1 MKKNLLRIP
10 FLICFLLSLITQV
23 ASAQTTTIDFNDLS
37 AGLYLTKSYNKNGFN
52 FSINAGGGGQIVTRS
67 GEGYQGSISLY
78 DDNFQVGA
86 LTQWTIKKIDGTEFQ
101 FHSIFLK
108 EPNVGAS
115 TSGTI
120 QGFINGNP

>member
-1 MKKNLLRIP
+1 MKKSLLRIP
-10 FLICFLLSLITQV
+10 FLICFLLSFISHV
-23 ASAQTTTIDFNDLS
+23 ALAQTTIDFNDLS

-86 LTQWTIKKIDGTEFQ
+86 LTQWTIRSE
-101 FHSIFLK
+101 
-108 EPNVGAS
+108 ERRVG
-115 TSGTI
+115 
-120 QGFINGNP
+120 